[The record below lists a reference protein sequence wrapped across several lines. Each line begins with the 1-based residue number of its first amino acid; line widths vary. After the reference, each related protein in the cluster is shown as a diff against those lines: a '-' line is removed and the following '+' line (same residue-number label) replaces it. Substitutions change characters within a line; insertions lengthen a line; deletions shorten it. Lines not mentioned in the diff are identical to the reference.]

1 VVSRVLPSA
10 LLAAK
15 RLLLRTTRALRVC
28 PSPRRQ
34 LNAPA
39 CVFVGGR
46 TQWATVEGNT
56 LVLKAPATGEVTRLA
71 FDGVLDESAS
81 QADVYA
87 AVGAPLVE
95 HVLSGGGD
103 ACCVANGP
111 TSGGKSYSL
120 FGEPTGDGRG
130 IGFRA
135 VEALFARVDA
145 VNAAAAVDITAAP
158 PPLAE
163 NDGGAE
169 NDAAAPA
176 VMTVTLSVVEVYLDA
191 LRDLLAAAQP
201 RPASAA
207 PLAVARTSS
216 SSRPGSARPTSARP
230 GSAKLPSPR
239 EVRVCCASGCPRRL
253 LGRS

>member
-1 VVSRVLPSA
+1 
-10 LLAAK
+10 
-15 RLLLRTTRALRVC
+15 
-28 PSPRRQ
+28 
-34 LNAPA
+34 
-39 CVFVGGR
+39 
-46 TQWATVEGNT
+46 VEGNT
-56 LVLKAPATGEVTRLA
+56 LLLKAPATGEVTRLA

-87 AVGAPLVE
+87 AVGAPLLE

-103 ACCVANGP
+103 ACCVANGQ
-111 TSGGKSYSL
+111 TSGGKSHSL

-145 VNAAAAVDITAAP
+145 VNAAAAVDVTAAP

-163 NDGGAE
+163 DDGGAQH
-169 NDAAAPA
+169 DAAAPA
-176 VMTVTLSVVEVYLDA
+176 VMTVTLSMVEVYLDG
-191 LRDLLAAAQP
+191 LRDLLAASQP

-207 PLAVARTSS
+207 PLAVARSS
-216 SSRPGSARPTSARP
+216 SASRPGSARPTSARP

-239 EVRVCCASGCPRRL
+239 EVRAHACASWPPRR
-253 LGRS
+253 RWV